1 MEELVGR
8 SGARI
13 AQKKPEDCTY
23 FPVELAGFSIS
34 WKQHGQSRWKAIHS
48 TVSHPSSTPSI
59 KSNHSSAGA
68 NSPFSVNTHFYFT
81 ERAKG
86 VGFAS
91 FRSFTATRI
100 IGMEVS
106 NHKENSQQNDSS
118 LFGLPTSVLPVNLFS
133 SDSQMVIWP
142 EVERHYSCA

>member
-1 MEELVGR
+1 MGR

-13 AQKKPEDCTY
+13 AQKDPGNSTCVS
-23 FPVELAGFSIS
+23 VELVGFPIS
-34 WKQHGQSRWKAIHS
+34 WKQHGQNGRKATYT
-48 TVSHPSSTPSI
+48 TVSHPSPTSFV
-59 KSNHSSAGA
+59 KSNPSSAGA
-68 NSPFSVNTHFYFT
+68 NSPFSVDTHFYFT
-81 ERAKG
+81 EQAKG

-91 FRSFTATRI
+91 FRSSTATRI

-118 LFGLPTSVLPVNLFS
+118 LFGLPTSVLPVPPPS
-133 SDSQMVIWP
+133 SDSRTVIWP